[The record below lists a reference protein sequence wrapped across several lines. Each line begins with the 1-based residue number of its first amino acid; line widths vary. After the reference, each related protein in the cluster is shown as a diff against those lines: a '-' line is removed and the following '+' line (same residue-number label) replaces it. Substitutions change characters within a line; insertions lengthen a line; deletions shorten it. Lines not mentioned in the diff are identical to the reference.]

1 MRIPNSWVSAI
12 SKEVAEELVK
22 KQMVELQGPSE
33 EQFAKLIE
41 EEILEELMVEDTI
54 NSEVREMLKQYDAEI
69 EKGRLD
75 YRRLFEMTKKKIVKE
90 RNIIL

>member
-22 KQMVELQGPSE
+22 KNMVELQGQSE

-41 EEILEELMVEDTI
+41 EEILEELMVEDRI
-54 NSEVREMLKQYDAEI
+54 NSEVREMLKQFDAEI

-75 YRRLFEMTKKKIVKE
+75 YRRLFEMTKKQIVKE